1 MTREDIFGSILRSNL
16 ANSSQNH
23 HVSTFLIPQ
32 TLRHDLLEN
41 CTGLRVACSWSLP
54 PSPEPTFVEQQ
65 RQHLGS
71 DFLVATQP
79 CGRGGGV
86 VACFAPPAVKT
97 VALGAPRRSAHCES
111 QEPILLGT
119 VFWGPAMSP
128 QVAETFWPLLMR
140 DYTKEALF

>member
-1 MTREDIFGSILRSNL
+1 MQILLRITTYQHSL
-16 ANSSQNH
+16 
-23 HVSTFLIPQ
+23 F
-32 TLRHDLLEN
+32 LRHFA
-41 CTGLRVACSWSLP
+41 TTSWKTAQGSGWPALGSLP

-79 CGRGGGV
+79 CGRGGGG

-97 VALGAPRRSAHCES
+97 VALGAPRRSAPCES
-111 QEPILLGT
+111 REPILLGM

-128 QVAETFWPLLMR
+128 QVAETFWPLLTR